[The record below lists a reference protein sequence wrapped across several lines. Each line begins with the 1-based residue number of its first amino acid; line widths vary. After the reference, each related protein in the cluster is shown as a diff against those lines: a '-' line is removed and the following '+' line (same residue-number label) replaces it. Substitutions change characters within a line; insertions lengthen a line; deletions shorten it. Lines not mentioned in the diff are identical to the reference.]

1 MSLLWHNVWLL
12 QYLPSSTK
20 LNYMESVEIG
30 MIGKSI
36 AYWMRFSIRTKF
48 SPSWVIISVTIMTC
62 YVKSDMQCTVR
73 KYNVPLL
80 LSHEEGEPW
89 SSRRFRYCFGGFP
102 PGPLPLLSL
111 RKRFIKEATKR
122 GMMRNISLSILD

>member
-73 KYNVPLL
+73 KYDVPLL
-80 LSHEEGEPW
+80 LSLT
-89 SSRRFRYCFGGFP
+89 RRANLGPVADFVIVLAGFP
-102 PGPLPLLSL
+102 PPLLFFE
-111 RKRFIKEATKR
+111 KRFIKEATKR
-122 GMMRNISLSILD
+122 GMVRNISLSILD